1 MTAYTQTQ
9 RVADQYRASHQ
20 PGHGRVFEP
29 ITIAEAGSIV
39 APLVLD
45 GTYIEQYNAVEAWLA
60 SLGDKVTDE
69 QVIEDA
75 EHNGAITCSLAIGWA
90 DDKVRRDDRDG
101 RVPFPFLDDMVMR
114 LRGRKGLYAGQIRG
128 LLNCWRADVQ
138 REARRIAEE
147 IANVKPFTDDDLDIT
162 PAPAPVAPFA
172 NVVAFLQRL
181 SESGL
186 KRPKVR
192 IVTEA
197 GDPIA
202 ISVAGANSRNPGH
215 LNVTDGKPFGSNVYF
230 GRIDL
235 AGKPNPPLS
244 QRAAIIAALTT
255 LNADPEGAL
264 VQFGRITGA
273 CGICGRE
280 LTDPVSVARG
290 IGPICAGKG
299 GF

>member
-1 MTAYTQTQ
+1 MTAYPQTQ

-29 ITIAEAGSIV
+29 ITLAEAAGIV
-39 APLVLD
+39 AGLAQD
-45 GTYIEQYNAVEAWLA
+45 GTYIEQYEAVEAWLA
-60 SLGDKVTDE
+60 STSEKVTDE
-69 QVIEDA
+69 AVYEDA
-75 EHNGAITCSLAIGWA
+75 ENNGAITCALAIGWA
-90 DDKVRRDDRDG
+90 DDKVRRIDREG
-101 RVPFPFLDDMVMR
+101 GVPFPYLDEMVMR
-114 LRGRKGLYAGQIRG
+114 LRARRGLYAGMIRG

-138 REARRIAEE
+138 RDARRLAEQIAD
-147 IANVKPFTDDDLDIT
+147 VKPFTDDDLDIT
-162 PAPAPVAPFA
+162 PAAVPVAPFA
-172 NVVAFLQRL
+172 NVVAFLHRL

-197 GDPIA
+197 GDPVA
-202 ISVAGANSRNPGH
+202 ISIAGSASKFTGH
-215 LNVTDGKPFGSNVYF
+215 LNVTDGKPFGENVYY

-235 AGKPNPPLS
+235 DGKPNPPLS
-244 QRAAIIAALTT
+244 QRAAIIAALIA

-264 VQFGRITGA
+264 VQYGRVLGS
-273 CGICGRE
+273 CGICGRT
-280 LTDPVSVARG
+280 LVDPVSIARG